1 MNVWNLLS
9 RMNKV
14 LLPAIHKV
22 PDLTRLSKFQKAIVG
37 WKMYVTYRRLDQLEE
52 QDQTPLK
59 GDPLQR

>member
-9 RMNKV
+9 RLNKV

-22 PDLTRLSKFQKAIVG
+22 PDLNRLSKFQKAIVG

-59 GDPLQR
+59 GEPLQR

>member
-9 RMNKV
+9 RLNKV

-37 WKMYVTYRRLDQLEE
+37 WKMYVTYRRLDKLE
-52 QDQTPLK
+52 QNDQTPLK

>member
-9 RMNKV
+9 RLNKL
-14 LLPAIHKV
+14 LLPAINKV

-37 WKMYVTYRRLDQLEE
+37 WKMYVTYRRLDKLE
-52 QDQTPLK
+52 QNDQTPLT

>member
-9 RMNKV
+9 QLNKA

-22 PDLTRLSKFQKAIVG
+22 PDLSRLSKFQKAIVG
-37 WKMYVTYRRLDQLEE
+37 WKMYVTYRRLDRLE
-52 QDQTPLK
+52 QKDQTPLK

>member
-9 RMNKV
+9 QLNKA

-37 WKMYVTYRRLDQLEE
+37 WKMYVTYRRLDKLE
-52 QDQTPLK
+52 QNDQTPLK
-59 GDPLQR
+59 GNPLQR